1 MEGEI
6 ANWKIMDWLQ
16 AGVHV
21 IGLVG
26 GVAGGCLFLT
36 RKMRRFAKV
45 KYPPQGEAGP
55 NLLAPGVVQIK
66 QGQHVALSAVVPDDT
81 TLVVV
86 LQGEPALAPPEG
98 PLAIPLAA
106 SIGGA
111 WFYSVAPGP
120 LNWRGNRYSPGA
132 AGSGPVQTFTARGG
146 PAELDMH
153 FGRPGSVTLAV
164 YEKGD
169 ASPTWTKQIRVL
181 PEA

>member
-6 ANWKIMDWLQ
+6 ANWKVMDWLQ

-26 GVAGGCLFLT
+26 GVAGACLFLA
-36 RKMRRFAKV
+36 RKMRRFKKI
-45 KYPPQGEAGP
+45 KYPVQGEAGP

-81 TLVVV
+81 SLVVV
-86 LQGEPALAPPEG
+86 IQGEPEPAPPVG
-98 PLAIPLAA
+98 QMPMP
-106 SIGGA
+106 SVPSMGG
-111 WFYSVAPGP
+111 WFYSLAPGP
-120 LNWRGNRYSPGA
+120 LNWRGNRYS
-132 AGSGPVQTFTARGG
+132 AGNPATGPVQTFTARGG

-153 FGRPGSVTLAV
+153 FGRPGPVTLQV

-169 ASPTWTKQIRVL
+169 VTPTWTKEIHVL
-181 PEA
+181 P

>member
-6 ANWKIMDWLQ
+6 ANWKVMDWLQ

-26 GVAGGCLFLT
+26 GVAGGCLFLA
-36 RKMRRFAKV
+36 RKLGRFAKV
-45 KYPPQGEAGP
+45 KYPLQGEAGP
-55 NLLAPGVVQIK
+55 NLLAPGVVQVK
-66 QGQHVALSAVVPDDT
+66 QGQHVALSAIVPEGT

-86 LQGEPALAPPEG
+86 IQGEPQPAPADG
-98 PLAIPLAA
+98 SLVIPLAA

-120 LNWRGNRYSPGA
+120 LNWRGNHYSPGTA
-132 AGSGPVQTFTARGG
+132 ETGPVQTFTARGG

-153 FGRPGSVTLAV
+153 FGRAGSVTIAV

-169 ASPTWTKQIRVL
+169 ASPTWTKQIHVL